1 MSDPKNNGQGRTLW
15 EMLKLR
21 LSQGDSAIPFHNPLD
36 LKIGSLMPL
45 SKGHPEL
52 ASFDFTVKELREY
65 TRRIGGKEFKFT
77 DYVLAGT
84 NTKTFD
90 SDDALI
96 ARLRVVPN
104 QAGANDVLLLRVY
117 DEIAFDEDFLA
128 VVKDTTGLF
137 EIKDDSGNTEQYHRI
152 NDVRD
157 SYEAAVLI
165 VTSTTD
171 DGKAAAGK
179 ATAVK
184 LEYWDY
190 WRDTPIGDGATTK
203 KQFLFVEMD
212 SDSGWFQIWRG
223 EEFFL

>member
-1 MSDPKNNGQGRTLW
+1 MPDPTSNGEGQTLW
-15 EMLKLR
+15 EMLKGKLNK
-21 LSQGDSAIPFHNPLD
+21 GDSAIPFHNPLD
-36 LKIGSLMPL
+36 FRVGSLVPL
-45 SKGHPEL
+45 SKGHPEFG
-52 ASFDFTVKELREY
+52 SFDFTVKEIREY
-65 TRRIGGKEFKFT
+65 TRRIGRKEFKFA

-90 SDDALI
+90 SEDALI
-96 ARLRVVPN
+96 VRLRVVPN
-104 QAGANDVLLLRVY
+104 QAGANDVLLLRLY

-137 EIKDDSGNTEQYHRI
+137 EINDDAGKAEQYHRI

-157 SYEAAVLI
+157 SYEAVVLI
-165 VTSTTD
+165 VTGTTD
-171 DGKAAAGK
+171 DGKAADGK
-179 ATAVK
+179 AQPVK

-190 WRDTPIGDGATTK
+190 WREMSIAAAAAK
-203 KQFLFVEMD
+203 KQFLFVEMN